1 MKEEKA
7 YHLPSGMLLQGRYR
21 IDSVLGEGGFGIT
34 YSGTELVIGKKVAIK
49 EYFPCSYAMREQGK
63 AVLPKPDAASQKM
76 FQKNREGFLEE
87 ARVLSRCASIES
99 VVGVSAYFEENQTA
113 YIVMEFL
120 NGVTLKR
127 LLDEQG
133 TMSAAYICELMLPL
147 IEDLGRIHALG
158 FLHRDISMDN
168 IMLLHSGRLKLM
180 DFGAA
185 RDYDMEP
192 GTGKSMTV
200 MIKHGFAPFEQ
211 YTRHGNQGPWT
222 DIYALSATIY
232 TCITGIIPD
241 SAPDR
246 FIQDTLQPFS
256 ELGIGIS
263 PQLECVLLKGMSI
276 HAQARFQNAEEML
289 NALRDALGLPV
300 NTSAGIEAG
309 GTIGFCVPD
318 KLERERQRTLIEADT
333 PGTNEELLP
342 GGEVSTRKAHTP
354 HLHWSAAIGMGL
366 IGIGAVGLIGWL
378 LQKPLPEDFA
388 LDASGKAATPVVA
401 ASPTPEY
408 PDGYDV
414 GHPEY
419 YECTQLEDGTL
430 AITKYIGAESKIV
443 LPSSIDGQPVTAIRD
458 NAFYRQ
464 NTLEEV
470 VIPEGV
476 VRIGSRAFGNCEQ
489 LTTVRIPG
497 TVTEIGENPFVDCG
511 KFSNLLLDEEN
522 TAFRFE
528 NGFLIDLK
536 DMRLIAGI
544 GLSGRVIIPEGTRT
558 IGGSAFKGNERITEV
573 IIPEGV
579 TNVLRYAFYNCVS
592 LSVVELPESAQ
603 GLVDTAFGSD
613 FMLDAPSPRIVLEV
627 DNPMQRLLL
636 KSYRLEY
643 TVKDAQ

>member
-7 YHLPSGMLLQGRYR
+7 YHLPSGTLLQGRYR

-34 YSGTELVIGKKVAIK
+34 YSGTELVIGKRVAIK

-185 RDYDMEP
+185 RDYDVEP

-200 MIKHGFAPFEQ
+200 MLKHGFAPFEQ

-246 FIQDTLQPFS
+246 LIQDTLQPFS

-263 PQLECVLLKGMSI
+263 PQLERVLLKGMSI
-276 HAQARFQNAEEML
+276 HAQARFQSAVEML
-289 NALRDALGLPV
+289 NALRDALGLPA
-300 NTSAGIEAG
+300 NTPAEIEAG
-309 GTIGFCVPD
+309 GTIGFCAPD
-318 KLERERQRTLIEADT
+318 GLERERQRTVIEADV
-333 PGTNEELLP
+333 PGTNTELLP
-342 GGEVSTRKAHTP
+342 EGGAFARKARAP
-354 HLHWSAAIGMGL
+354 RLLRRAAIGAGL

-378 LQKPLPEDFA
+378 LQRPLTESFA
-388 LDASGKAATPVVA
+388 PDISGKTAAPVA
-401 ASPTPEY
+401 AASSTPEY

-419 YECTQLEDGTL
+419 YEFARLEDGTL
-430 AITKYIGAESKIV
+430 AVTKYIGAASRIV
-443 LPSSIDGQPVTAIRD
+443 LPSSVDGVPVTAIRD
-458 NAFYRQ
+458 NAFYQQ

-470 VIPEGV
+470 IIPEGV
-476 VRIGSRAFGNCEQ
+476 TRIGSRAFGSCKR

-511 KFSNLLLDEEN
+511 EFSVLLLDEEN

-528 NGFLIDLK
+528 DGFLIDLR

-544 GLSGRVIIPEGTRT
+544 GHSGRVVIPEGIRT
-558 IGGSAFKGNERITEV
+558 IGGSAFKGNERMTEV
-573 IIPEGV
+573 VIPEGV
-579 TNVLRYAFYNCVS
+579 VNVLRYAFYNCVS
-592 LSVVELPESAQ
+592 LAAVELPESAQ
-603 GLVDTAFGSD
+603 GLADTAFGSD
-613 FMLDAPSPRIVLEV
+613 FLLNAPSPRIVLEA

-636 KSYRLEY
+636 ESYRLEY